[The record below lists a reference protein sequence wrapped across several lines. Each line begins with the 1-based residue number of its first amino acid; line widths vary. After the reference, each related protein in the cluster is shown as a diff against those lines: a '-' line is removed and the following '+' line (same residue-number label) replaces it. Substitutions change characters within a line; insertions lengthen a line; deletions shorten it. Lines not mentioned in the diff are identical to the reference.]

1 MSTKSH
7 ARVPTQKASS
17 VPESAKPMSWVQ
29 SLFNSKLRLERRGVQ
44 VHVLLDPPPPP
55 QESPEVRRNQEL
67 RQARVELAALL
78 DRHADTRQVV
88 PHLGHVEQML
98 AKSGLRAIGRMPLP
112 VLHKALTQLE
122 RLMHDEPGAGLADL
136 RRRMA
141 EVISLR
147 LGGTPSAPVAAG
159 ATSANLMSDF
169 HTDDRMEVSEASH
182 SQFDELERSWTGTL
196 PDFPAPARQGS

>member
-1 MSTKSH
+1 MSTKIQ
-7 ARVPTQKASS
+7 ARVPTPKASS
-17 VPESAKPMSWVQ
+17 APAPAKPKSWVQ
-29 SLFNSKLRLERRGVQ
+29 NLFNSKLRLERRGAQ

-55 QESPEVRRNQEL
+55 PESPEVRRHQEL

-78 DRHADTRQVV
+78 DRHADTRHVV
-88 PHLGHVEQML
+88 PHLSHVEQML
-98 AKSGLRAIGRMPLP
+98 AKTGLRAIGRLPLP

-122 RLMHDEPGAGLADL
+122 SLMHDEPGAGLAEL

-147 LGGTPSAPVAAG
+147 LGGTPSAPGVASVA
-159 ATSANLMSDF
+159 SPNLMSDF

-196 PDFPAPARQGS
+196 PEAMAAARQGG